1 MDPRQLGDAIDRHLE
16 QGWYSDRNQP
26 VQPPTTG
33 AAAERRLRRRS
44 PQSAYIRTCSMY
56 WLAVPRVRA
65 CELHRCA
72 GMRSCVRCGVST
84 YAAARGEQRSVGCVC
99 ACGVG
104 IVRTCLL
111 MYVRRRTE
119 AVRAEQRAI
128 TPDSWAARK
137 KRRRRAN
144 QAVRDVAPEKEDQQ
158 DEAEQEEAEQAEQ
171 EEEEEEEEESAY
183 VRTVDVHT
191 YVRTCTYVRK

>member
-1 MDPRQLGDAIDRHLE
+1 
-16 QGWYSDRNQP
+16 
-26 VQPPTTG
+26 
-33 AAAERRLRRRS
+33 
-44 PQSAYIRTCSMY
+44 
-56 WLAVPRVRA
+56 
-65 CELHRCA
+65 
-72 GMRSCVRCGVST
+72 MRSGDC
-84 YAAARGEQRSVGCVC
+84 
-99 ACGVG
+99 
-104 IVRTCLL
+104 TCLL

-119 AVRAEQRAI
+119 AVSGEQRAI

-171 EEEEEEEEESAY
+171 EEEEEEEEEEESAY